1 MNARR
6 HRGTW
11 AAGLLGTVSLALL
24 GTGPATAA
32 EPADGPRPSK
42 MTWYDLVGN
51 GACGTPVDA
60 TAEDLVAVSYA
71 WWTAANPNN
80 DDLCKGVSVEVTYNG
95 RTLTLPVRDKC
106 PECPPGHIDLSKT
119 AFEKLA
125 PLDMGVTESIS
136 WKFVY
141 GESGAGAA
149 NAAETT
155 TVDGGADTP
164 APEAPDTLEAV
175 ETFEAPVAPDP
186 APATV
191 PEQASSSW
199 IVERVDTGCAVGP
212 GWDAGRS
219 YEPGETVAHAGNQ
232 YTALFYSTGATP
244 GDPISWAVWQLDGP
258 C

>member
-11 AAGLLGTVSLALL
+11 AAGLLGAVSLALL

-32 EPADGPRPSK
+32 EPAAEPRQSK

-71 WWTAANPNN
+71 WWTEANPNN
-80 DDLCKGVSVEVTYNG
+80 DSLCKEVYVEVSYNG
-95 RTLTLPVRDKC
+95 RTITVPVRDKC
-106 PECPPGHIDLSKT
+106 PECPAEHIDLSKT

-125 PLDMGVTESIS
+125 PLDQGVADGIS
-136 WKFVY
+136 WKFVH
-141 GESGAGAA
+141 G
-149 NAAETT
+149 
-155 TVDGGADTP
+155 DGG
-164 APEAPDTLEAV
+164 EGEAV
-175 ETFEAPVAPDP
+175 SAATAAAPETFEAPEPLAPVEPAVDVAPLP
-186 APATV
+186 APQSV
-191 PEQASSSW
+191 SW
-199 IVERVDTGCAVGP
+199 LVEPTDSGCAVGP

-219 YEPGETVAHAGNQ
+219 YEPGETVTYAGEQ
-232 YTALFYSTGATP
+232 YTATFYSTGATP
-244 GDPISWAVWQLDGP
+244 GDPISWAVWQHDGP